1 MGQPKTTDVV
11 KAIQILD
18 RRYPLK
24 GMVDFGNAED
34 TLIAT
39 LLSARTT
46 DKQVVKV
53 YPSFRKAFPTLKDLA
68 RASVTDIGKHIST
81 IGLYRNKAK
90 AIKGLAKKLIK
101 EHDGQVPKTMEE
113 LTALPGVGRKTASC
127 VLWYAFRIPSVAVD
141 THVFRITHR
150 LGWAKGG
157 SPEKVE
163 RELKA
168 LVPKNHWGKIN
179 RAFVHFGRDICKA
192 GTPECWHCPVRDYCA
207 YKNKTPKP
215 KASSGGS

>member
-1 MGQPKTTDVV
+1 MTISTRSEAV
-11 KAIQILD
+11 KIIHILD
-18 RRYPLK
+18 KRYPKK
-24 GMVDFGNAED
+24 GMVDFGTAED

-53 YPSFRKAFPTLKDLA
+53 YADFRKAFPHLSDFAKA
-68 RASVTDIGKHIST
+68 KVTDIEKPISS

-90 AIKGLAKKLIK
+90 AIKGLSEKLLHEYGGK
-101 EHDGQVPKTMEE
+101 VPKTMED

-127 VLWYAFRIPSVAVD
+127 VLWYAFRVPAVAVD
-141 THVFRITHR
+141 THVFRIAHR
-150 LGWAKGG
+150 LQWAKGKT
-157 SPEKVE
+157 PEIVE

-168 LVPKNHWGKIN
+168 LLPERAWGKIN

-192 GTPECWHCPVRDYCA
+192 TKPECWRCPVSKYCP
-207 YKNKTPKP
+207 YKPKTPQP
-215 KASSGGS
+215 KKTI